1 MGRGCTLG
9 KKENSIESPTL
20 ALISLGTNVRA
31 PPLPTCTGMV
41 VAACAREAEAAARRT
56 VEKYMLT

>member
-1 MGRGCTLG
+1 
-9 KKENSIESPTL
+9 
-20 ALISLGTNVRA
+20 
-31 PPLPTCTGMV
+31 MV